1 VGRGELKAVAT
12 QIEVE
17 KQWSEDARQKL
28 LPDDAEELFR
38 SPEGAAPKSHQY
50 EVLKMKL
57 HLRKMELEA
66 DKDSRKAEAEK
77 GARQAEAESR
87 KAEAEGRKA
96 EAEREAL
103 KAEAEREAETRKA
116 EAERETRKLELEMEL
131 KSYKLGQPAGM
142 MRQAPLA

>member
-12 QIEVE
+12 QIEVK

-96 EAEREAL
+96 EAEREA
-103 KAEAEREAETRKA
+103 ETRKA

>member
-12 QIEVE
+12 QIEVK

-87 KAEAEGRKA
+87 KAEAEGVRQRPK
-96 EAEREAL
+96 ERPA
-103 KAEAEREAETRKA
+103 KQRPNERPRPVKP
-116 EAERETRKLELEMEL
+116 RPNGKPVNW
-131 KSYKLGQPAGM
+131 S
-142 MRQAPLA
+142 